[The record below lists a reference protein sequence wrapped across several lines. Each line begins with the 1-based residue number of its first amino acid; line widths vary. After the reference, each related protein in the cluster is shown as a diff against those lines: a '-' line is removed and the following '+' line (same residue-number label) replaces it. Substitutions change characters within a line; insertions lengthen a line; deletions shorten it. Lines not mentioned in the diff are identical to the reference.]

1 MSAAEQ
7 VVAQTAQVVLSE
19 PGDHPPVV
27 GGLDQDEPIR
37 REYRPGTADLDALV
51 EVLFELISRPPVL
64 AQLPCNSG
72 HVTESWV

>member
-1 MSAAEQ
+1 VSAA
-7 VVAQTAQVVLSE
+7 QTSTLPTDAAARDPL
-19 PGDHPPVV
+19 
-27 GGLDQDEPIR
+27 EPIR

-51 EVLFELISRPPVL
+51 EVLFELISRPPAP